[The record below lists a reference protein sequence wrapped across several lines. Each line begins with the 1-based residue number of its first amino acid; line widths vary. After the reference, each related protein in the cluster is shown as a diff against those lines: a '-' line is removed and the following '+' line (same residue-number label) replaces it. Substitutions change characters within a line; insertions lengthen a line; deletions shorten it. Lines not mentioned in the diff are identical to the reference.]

1 MASAEDQ
8 LISRHFKP
16 LATDP
21 GALGLADDAA
31 FIKPPPGCDLVLKT
45 DAIVGGVHFFPDDPP
60 GQLARKALRVNLSDL
75 AAKGAKPLGYLL
87 SLVLPGEMSESWL
100 ASFVAGLQ
108 ADAETYGCPLF
119 GGDTDRTPGPLTI
132 SIAMFGAVPAGT
144 MVQRAGAKPDDR
156 IVVTG
161 TIGDAALGVQLR
173 RGAAWKV
180 SLEARE
186 HLLSRYL
193 LPQPRNVLAA
203 AVREHASA
211 AMDVSDG
218 LAGDLTKLCAVS
230 GVAGT
235 VEVAKVPL
243 SDAAR
248 GAVATEPS
256 LIETI
261 LTGGDDYEILCA
273 VSPDRIER
281 FRAAAS
287 TVNVPLTEIG
297 TISQGEGIR
306 FLDAEGMPMKLS
318 RLSYSHF

>member
-1 MASAEDQ
+1 MVSAEDQ

-87 SLVLPGEMSESWL
+87 SLVLPGEVSESWL
-100 ASFVAGLQ
+100 ASFAAGLQ

-180 SLEARE
+180 SLDARE

-193 LPQPRNVLAA
+193 LPQPRNVLAG

-211 AMDVSDG
+211 AMDISDG

-230 GVAGT
+230 GVAGA

-297 TISQGEGIR
+297 TVSEGEGVR
-306 FLDAEGMPMKLS
+306 FLDAEGKPMKLS

>member
-1 MASAEDQ
+1 
-8 LISRHFKP
+8 
-16 LATDP
+16 
-21 GALGLADDAA
+21 
-31 FIKPPPGCDLVLKT
+31 
-45 DAIVGGVHFFPDDPP
+45 
-60 GQLARKALRVNLSDL
+60 
-75 AAKGAKPLGYLL
+75 
-87 SLVLPGEMSESWL
+87 LPGEVSESWL
-100 ASFVAGLQ
+100 ASFAAGLQ

-180 SLEARE
+180 SLDARE

-193 LPQPRNVLAA
+193 LPQPRNVLAG

-211 AMDVSDG
+211 AMDISDG

-230 GVAGT
+230 GVAGA

-297 TISQGEGIR
+297 TVSEGEGVR
-306 FLDAEGMPMKLS
+306 FLDAEGKPMKLS